1 MSESK
6 AVDRFYDYLQSI
18 LAIYRDMIP
27 VLMNEIEYIKSEDI
41 SGLDGALKLQ
51 QAMLLRTKNFDVRVM
66 AYLKEL
72 GISAD
77 NLSLTV
83 QQLPEEERFR
93 FYSFLGEFDQVMEQ
107 VSFYK
112 GKCRELL
119 HTRLYQ
125 MDKQAVNSGLSDGLT
140 YDEYAGGNKPSYS
153 KVFEKKI

>member
-6 AVDRFYDYLQSI
+6 AIDRFYEYLQSI

-27 VLMNEIEYIKSEDI
+27 VLMNEIEYIKNEDI

-77 NLSLTV
+77 NLSATI

-93 FYSFLGEFDQVMEQ
+93 YYSFLGEFDQVMEQ
-107 VSFYK
+107 VGFYK
-112 GKCRELL
+112 EKCREVLQ
-119 HTRLYQ
+119 TKIYQ
-125 MDKQAVNSGLSDGLT
+125 MEKHAVNSGLSDGLT
-140 YDEYAGGNKPSYS
+140 YDEFAGGNKTSYA